1 MKLIKKIIFFFSLF
15 LLYLILKEF
24 VELYNLAKS
33 IHPYF
38 AYAVIILLTAFLVYF
53 AFIPIYQI
61 FRMPKNY
68 APVKNKS
75 EVPVLVEKRIN
86 NFRKNKFLLK
96 SNFDFSVIKN
106 DEESH
111 NKIILSLEKESDRI
125 RKKYVSR
132 LFYST
137 SISQNGFIDAVLIL
151 SSSVNLIK
159 EIFILYQGR
168 VTNRDLF
175 TIAKKVY
182 YSIAIGGS
190 EGVEYAADEIFSKLS
205 TESMKSIPF
214 ASKIL
219 SSLADGYV
227 NAALLTR
234 ISLITENYCKY
245 VYIESDRDL
254 YPSSKFIISTTRFL
268 TSDILALVNRKLLKT
283 PKEKLENI
291 IRKTPNPLAFLL
303 GKTRP
308 EIKEME

>member
-1 MKLIKKIIFFFSLF
+1 MKIIKKIVFFVSLF

-33 IHPYF
+33 VHPYF
-38 AYAVIILLTAFLVYF
+38 AYTVVILLFAFLVYF

-75 EVPVLVEKRIN
+75 EVPALLEKRIN

-96 SNFDFSVIKN
+96 SGFDFSIIN
-106 DEESH
+106 YDEESH
-111 NKIILSLEKESDRI
+111 NKIISILEKESDRI

-151 SSSVNLIK
+151 SSSVNLVK

-234 ISLITENYCKY
+234 VSLITENYCKFI
-245 VYIESDRDL
+245 YIISDRDL
-254 YPSSKFIISTTRFL
+254 YPSSKFIIKTTQYL
-268 TSDILALVNRKLLKT
+268 TSDIFALVNRKLLKT

-291 IRKTPNPLAFLL
+291 IRKTPNPLAFIM
-303 GKTRP
+303 GKNKT
-308 EIKEME
+308 EINET